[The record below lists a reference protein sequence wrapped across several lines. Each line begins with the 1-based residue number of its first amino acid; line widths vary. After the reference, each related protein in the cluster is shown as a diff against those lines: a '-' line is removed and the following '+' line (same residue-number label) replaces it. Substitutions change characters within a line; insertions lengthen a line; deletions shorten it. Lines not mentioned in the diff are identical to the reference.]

1 MVTPHPT
8 FVFSLSS
15 CMPAIEAF
23 RGERAEPRA
32 VSLLG
37 SLKRNR
43 AGGRRGCHV
52 LDAKRPT
59 MLTSHTGIDFSA
71 GAEGEC
77 SAARRSPLGEL
88 PSPCLWRRKNQTTC
102 PRPASRDS
110 RHVLT
115 ARGRQVTLPTPPSL
129 PKKRE
134 LLCLAAEAGQ
144 PRGRRRATSASG
156 VSGPAAC
163 RCARS
168 KHRLRSRRRR
178 SSFYNGAKGIGGG
191 LHLRSRAGS
200 PRHSQPALV
209 IARGGARRAAARRHA
224 RAPRGALP
232 RRQPKAT
239 RRAARVHRVA
249 HRVKSSWKSSD

>member
-23 RGERAEPRA
+23 RGEHAEQRA

-37 SLKRNR
+37 SLQRNR
-43 AGGRRGCHV
+43 AGGRRGSHV

-163 RCARS
+163 RCAHSR
-168 KHRLRSRRRR
+168 HRLRPRRRR
-178 SSFYNGAKGIGGG
+178 RRRGPQPSSPSGC
-191 LHLRSRAGS
+191 R
-200 PRHSQPALV
+200 
-209 IARGGARRAAARRHA
+209 RRHA
-224 RAPRGALP
+224 CRSGGQSVRRVVSAACATCRATSGGGREARG
-232 RRQPKAT
+232 T
-239 RRAARVHRVA
+239 
-249 HRVKSSWKSSD
+249 SDSHVLA

>member
-23 RGERAEPRA
+23 RGEHAEQRA
-32 VSLLG
+32 VSFLG

-59 MLTSHTGIDFSA
+59 MLTSHTGIEFSA

-168 KHRLRSRRRR
+168 RHRLRPRRRR
-178 SSFYNGAKGIGGG
+178 RRRGPQPSSPSGC
-191 LHLRSRAGS
+191 R
-200 PRHSQPALV
+200 
-209 IARGGARRAAARRHA
+209 RRHA
-224 RAPRGALP
+224 CRSGGQSVRRVVSAACATCRATSGGGREASG
-232 RRQPKAT
+232 T
-239 RRAARVHRVA
+239 
-249 HRVKSSWKSSD
+249 SDSHVLA